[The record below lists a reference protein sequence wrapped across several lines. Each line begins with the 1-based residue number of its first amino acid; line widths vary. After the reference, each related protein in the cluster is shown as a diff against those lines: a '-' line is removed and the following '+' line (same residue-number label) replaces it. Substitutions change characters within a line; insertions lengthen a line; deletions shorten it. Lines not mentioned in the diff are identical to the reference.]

1 VFGFYFGLNR
11 KPRAPGPSPIGHYPL
26 LEVGPLSGHHRR
38 HGITQTPIL
47 ASGNSFFSIVFFHSS
62 AEFVQSY
69 YYLQCSVPDKKTFF
83 IILLTRSCPIYLLS
97 LVLPLFFYFS
107 LTAHG
112 SFAGNQKPTLF
123 ELEIQEAHPTAS
135 TSALIMF
142 IWNEIIL
149 GDFTA
154 TACAIGHN

>member
-1 VFGFYFGLNR
+1 VPSHRLGPGRLADTVCH
-11 KPRAPGPSPIGHYPL
+11 RAAVACRPAKVWKRSKEIK
-26 LEVGPLSGHHRR
+26 LSGF
-38 HGITQTPIL
+38 
-47 ASGNSFFSIVFFHSS
+47 SFTFIQLFFFHSS

-69 YYLQCSVPDKKTFF
+69 YYLQCSVLDQKTFF
-83 IILLTRSCPIYLLS
+83 YYSFHTQ
-97 LVLPLFFYFS
+97 LPHLFTKFGIASVFYFS
-107 LTAHG
+107 LTTHG
-112 SFAGNQKPTLF
+112 SFAGNQKPTLY

-135 TSALIMF
+135 TSVLIMF